1 MNGLKLFPNFMS
13 GFFAMD
19 TSKDFLTNS
28 IKQSILSSSIP
39 FGVILIHNTGN
50 GFVGDLRSKG
60 IESLKVTRYASFP
73 IAIVSPIELGWSTT
87 SRGHSL
93 GF

>member
-28 IKQSILSSSIP
+28 IKQSILSSSIS

-50 GFVGDLRSKG
+50 GSVGDHPSKG

-73 IAIVSPIELGWSTT
+73 IAIVSPI
-87 SRGHSL
+87 
-93 GF
+93 